1 VPTRIEVEVDGPFSA
16 ATTLYG
22 DDVITV
28 SFARELDTATIT
40 TAREALEAAVRT
52 DRPLL
57 VIDLHALEFLD
68 SSGIAVLIALS
79 EARDPETLRLVP
91 SPAPAVT
98 RILDATGVGSTIPIA
113 AESNQATIAA

>member
-1 VPTRIEVEVDGPFSA
+1 MPAQIEVEVDGPFSA

-28 SFARELDTATIT
+28 SFAGELDMATIT
-40 TAREALEAAVRT
+40 TARGVLEAAVRT

-68 SSGIAVLIALS
+68 STGIALLVALS

-98 RILDATGVGSTIPIA
+98 RILDATGVGSTIPMA